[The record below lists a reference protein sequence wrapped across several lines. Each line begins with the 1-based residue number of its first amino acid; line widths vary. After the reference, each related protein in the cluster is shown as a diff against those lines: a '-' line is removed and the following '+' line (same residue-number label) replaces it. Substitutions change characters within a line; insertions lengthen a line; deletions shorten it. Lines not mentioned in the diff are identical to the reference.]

1 MHQFVG
7 LFAIFVTLAGV
18 LHTWGAP
25 RWAIAGLCLIGL
37 LGASASLVDFQ
48 PRVAPSPVSRAQTLN
63 DAMQPVF
70 EGVWDPLRPGQL
82 PTAPR

>member
-1 MHQFVG
+1 MHQFIG

-25 RWAIAGLCLIGL
+25 RWAIAGLCLIAL
-37 LGASASLVDFQ
+37 LGVSATLIGIQ
-48 PRVAPSPVSRAQTLN
+48 PRVAPSPMSRAQSFN

-82 PTAPR
+82 LTTSR

>member
-1 MHQFVG
+1 MHQFIG

-18 LHTWGAP
+18 LHTWGVP

-37 LGASASLVDFQ
+37 AGASATLIGSQ
-48 PRVAPSPVSRAQTLN
+48 PRVAPSPMSRVNALN

-70 EGVWDPLRPGQL
+70 ERVWDPLRPGRL
-82 PTAPR
+82 LTTSR